1 MLIVIGLINLVKL
14 FRNPATP
21 LAFETVKRPIVAQPF
36 LLGMLLAAGFET
48 ASQFSA
54 LILAGK
60 TNSWLLGAVFTG
72 GMVLVDGLDG

>member
-1 MLIVIGLINLVKL
+1 M
-14 FRNPATP
+14 
-21 LAFETVKRPIVAQPF
+21 
-36 LLGMLLAAGFET
+36 LGMLLAAGFET